1 MQAAAFWRGDIIKQE
16 TMDDFLHG
24 NQAGTLRSKLRPS
37 DKTNFNVHDN
47 TLNNNTD
54 WQNAFDENMS
64 VSKDNYNTN
73 YFRTKKVLE
82 NFRATF
88 DGDDLT
94 ALNAIIAI
102 FNGVAP
108 SRGRTKRRTV
118 TINSKRTYMNASD
131 EIEFI
136 KLHLR
141 AFKTEVQ
148 QTSKRASG
156 NYTYGKNTEKHLKHL
171 MEFITTL
178 EKIYNNNFTIDR
190 PVQSGNNDTPELR
203 RGNLHSGLNQND
215 LKIAKEIQDILKE
228 EITIYDEEITQVQV
242 DVWEALHKV
251 GEQYEILT
259 IPDIKHKKEIRDKV
273 KGLGKLTSEDRITFE
288 WLDDMNWESTMDLFH
303 YYDEYEFAV
312 KEVMDI
318 NNTLLRYEVGI
329 KTIESEANRLK
340 TQGKTLTPAKDNRLK
355 ELHNKKSKLTS
366 QLPELT
372 RETRSLE
379 QEITGAYAT
388 ITVTDE
394 QGETSTEDTHIL
406 EKFKTRI
413 AGEYDRSAREVAD
426 ALSLEPS
433 LIDIVEE

>member
-136 KLHLR
+136 RLHLK

-148 QTSKRASG
+148 QTSKRA
-156 NYTYGKNTEKHLKHL
+156 
-171 MEFITTL
+171 
-178 EKIYNNNFTIDR
+178 
-190 PVQSGNNDTPELR
+190 
-203 RGNLHSGLNQND
+203 
-215 LKIAKEIQDILKE
+215 
-228 EITIYDEEITQVQV
+228 
-242 DVWEALHKV
+242 
-251 GEQYEILT
+251 
-259 IPDIKHKKEIRDKV
+259 IR
-273 KGLGKLTSEDRITFE
+273 
-288 WLDDMNWESTMDLFH
+288 
-303 YYDEYEFAV
+303 
-312 KEVMDI
+312 
-318 NNTLLRYEVGI
+318 
-329 KTIESEANRLK
+329 
-340 TQGKTLTPAKDNRLK
+340 
-355 ELHNKKSKLTS
+355 
-366 QLPELT
+366 
-372 RETRSLE
+372 
-379 QEITGAYAT
+379 
-388 ITVTDE
+388 
-394 QGETSTEDTHIL
+394 
-406 EKFKTRI
+406 
-413 AGEYDRSAREVAD
+413 
-426 ALSLEPS
+426 
-433 LIDIVEE
+433 